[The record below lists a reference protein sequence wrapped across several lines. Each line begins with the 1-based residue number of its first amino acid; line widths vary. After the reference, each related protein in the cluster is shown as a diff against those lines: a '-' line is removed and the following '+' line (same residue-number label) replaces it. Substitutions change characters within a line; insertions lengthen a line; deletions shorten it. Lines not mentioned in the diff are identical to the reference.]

1 MSKEKNSS
9 YSGLPKS
16 ERFKDTGS
24 VSSDKDARPI
34 ASSKTLISRLFQRTS
49 IISAKLV
56 MILSRL
62 GQLVSNW
69 SKSIKRF
76 SAISALVMATILAGH
91 TVSAQIINPGPF
103 QPLASLKT
111 VSIPEPDN
119 LKDFVQDKAAAI
131 ALGKSLF
138 WDMQLGTD
146 GIQSCASCH
155 FHAGADNRSK
165 NQLNPG
171 KDYLKIKIL

>member
-1 MSKEKNSS
+1 MSKAKNSS
-9 YSGLPKS
+9 YGGLP
-16 ERFKDTGS
+16 ELEGFKDTNP
-24 VSSDKDARPI
+24 VSSDKDVSQI
-34 ASSKTLISRLFQRTS
+34 ASSKTLMSRLFQRIQ

-62 GQLVSNW
+62 GQLVSSW
-69 SKSIKRF
+69 SKGLKRF

-91 TVSAQIINPGPF
+91 TVSAQIINQGPF
-103 QPLASLKT
+103 QPLASLKS

-155 FHAGADNRSK
+155 FHAGADK
-165 NQLNPG
+165 LIG
-171 KDYLKIKIL
+171 IKVA